1 MVVLRLRIP
10 TSNDDKVRP
19 RISPHIVAAVLEKN
33 NYKNKNGRRNKRG
46 GPAWQK
52 GKSANPKGRP
62 NGSKNKNTLM
72 AQAQAQAAATG
83 VLPLQFMLGV
93 MRDVGQEI
101 DIRLQA
107 ATAAAPYLHKKQP
120 IGIEQIPG
128 RFGALTADQLRQL
141 PTPALQQLRIASRTF
156 YKQLV
161 NLGIA
166 QPEGEVIDVTPSA

>member
-1 MVVLRLRIP
+1 
-10 TSNDDKVRP
+10 
-19 RISPHIVAAVLEKN
+19 
-33 NYKNKNGRRNKRG
+33 
-46 GPAWQK
+46 
-52 GKSANPKGRP
+52 
-62 NGSKNKNTLM
+62 M

-128 RFGALTADQLRQL
+128 RFGALTANQLRQL
-141 PTPALQQLRIASRTF
+141 PTPALQQLLIASRTF